1 MSGLMPLTIQELIDQ
16 EETAE
21 VFSTLEAAR
30 LAIAS
35 MKSLLPAHR
44 ADLISLIVRMPSEQP
59 LMHEVGGVQ
68 RINSAEFTRRMMRA
82 LDSASE
88 ASKATSQKPRKH
100 ADRGGW
106 KPLRQPTPGR
116 ASGAQKER
124 G

>member
-1 MSGLMPLTIQELIDQ
+1 MTIQELLDQ
-16 EETAE
+16 EDDNQTFAS
-21 VFSTLEAAR
+21 FDAAR

-44 ADLISLIVRMPSEQP
+44 TDLISMIVRMPSEVP
-59 LMHEVGGVQ
+59 LMHTVDGTK

-82 LDSASE
+82 LDSAAE
-88 ASKATSQKPRKH
+88 AVRVTSQKPHKH
-100 ADRGGW
+100 ADKGGW
-106 KPLRQPTPGR
+106 KPVKQPTPGR